1 MSNMYP
7 DLNDEDNKNNL
18 GAAQPTYQSTTTKTT
33 TTQNKKKEEEQKE
46 KDNCCLAGAKFWISL
61 IGALNLLLGLFVAAI
76 SLYAKFAYADYD
88 KLSSSLPVGGI
99 WMIFGFGIVLALCS
113 IVLLLAKCHF
123 DKPCFKMVLVVF
135 AIILTVLLIMEI
147 VSGFV
152 MVWGLGIIALPK
164 SSSEVADAAAD
175 RLLDAR
181 AKAINGTYQEC
192 CIENTPPYNFVNLT
206 NKIDSACLWPDKAQ
220 AVIEACGDQ
229 NVLECVCKDA
239 TAYGSYFGIF
249 LRSGLLWVAIVTIL
263 FAILLLAAIISTCVL
278 IWATKKK
285 SSAMY
290 QSQD

>member
-7 DLNDEDNKNNL
+7 DLNEEDNK
-18 GAAQPTYQSTTTKTT
+18 GAQPTYQATVTTT
-33 TTQNKKKEEEQKE
+33 TTQTKKKKEEQQEE

-88 KLSSSLPVGGI
+88 KLSESLPAGGI
-99 WMIFGFGIVLALCS
+99 WMIFGFGVVLALCS
-113 IVLLLAKCHF
+113 IVLLLAKCNF
-123 DKPCFKMVLVVF
+123 DKACFKMVLVVF

-181 AKAINGTYQEC
+181 AKAINGTYYEC
-192 CIENTPPYNFVNLT
+192 CIQNTPPYNFGNLT
-206 NKIDSACLWPDKAQ
+206 NKIDSACLWPEKAQ
-220 AVIEACGDQ
+220 AVVDACGGQ
-229 NVLECVCKDA
+229 NVLECVCKDS
-239 TAYGSYFGIF
+239 TAYGSYFGLF
-249 LRSGLLWVAIVTIL
+249 VQSGLLWVAIVTIL
-263 FAILLLAAIISTCVL
+263 FAILLLAALISTCVL
-278 IWATKKK
+278 ICANKKK

-290 QSQD
+290 HAQE

>member
-7 DLNDEDNKNNL
+7 DLNEEDNK
-18 GAAQPTYQSTTTKTT
+18 GAQPTYQATTTTT
-33 TTQNKKKEEEQKE
+33 TTQNKKKKEEQQEE

-76 SLYAKFAYADYD
+76 SMYAKFAYAGYD
-88 KLSSSLPVGGI
+88 QLSASLPSGGI
-99 WMIFGFGIVLALCS
+99 WMIFGFGVVLALCS
-113 IVLLLAKCHF
+113 IVLLLAKCNF
-123 DKPCFKMVLVVF
+123 DKACFKMVLVVF

-152 MVWGLGIIALPK
+152 MVWGLGILALPK

-181 AKAINGTYQEC
+181 AKAINGTYYEC
-192 CIENTPPYNFVNLT
+192 CIQNTPPYNFGNFT
-206 NKIDSACLWPDKAQ
+206 NKIDSACLWPEKAQ
-220 AVIEACGDQ
+220 AVVDACGSQ

-249 LRSGLLWVAIVTIL
+249 VQSGLLWVAIVTIL
-263 FAILLLAAIISTCVL
+263 FAILLLAALISTCVL
-278 IWATKKK
+278 IWAKKKK

-290 QSQD
+290 HAQQ